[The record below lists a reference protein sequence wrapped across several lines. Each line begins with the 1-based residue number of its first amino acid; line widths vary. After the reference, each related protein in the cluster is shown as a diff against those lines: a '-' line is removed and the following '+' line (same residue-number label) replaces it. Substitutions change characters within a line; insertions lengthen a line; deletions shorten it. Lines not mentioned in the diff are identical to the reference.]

1 MGGARAA
8 PPPIPIPTPIRKSA
22 HGTAPEMAARTRS
35 AAAQPAAA
43 ALRRALPRPRQRQGG
58 GDPRRLFRPERP
70 GDRLADIGQAL
81 QPDGDRR
88 GRAQQ
93 AKDARIDAA
102 RVLAELGRIAFSDIG
117 RIAEWDSDGVALKS
131 NAEIAEADRAS
142 IAELAASAGDKS
154 RSARIRLHNKQRAL
168 DGIAR
173 LLGLYGRGAR
183 LPYAD
188 PQERMAAAIQSQK

>member
-58 GDPRRLFRPERP
+58 GDPRRLFRPE
-70 GDRLADIGQAL
+70 
-81 QPDGDRR
+81 
-88 GRAQQ
+88 
-93 AKDARIDAA
+93 
-102 RVLAELGRIAFSDIG
+102 
-117 RIAEWDSDGVALKS
+117 
-131 NAEIAEADRAS
+131 
-142 IAELAASAGDKS
+142 SAGDKS

-188 PQERMAAAIQSQK
+188 PQERMAAAIQ